1 MGNVKFI
8 DTDKGKTISDLQN
21 KVEHKTLVLW
31 AVDCAER
38 VLPFFEE
45 RHPDDK
51 RLREAVEAGRAWLR
65 GELTMSEARTAAFA
79 AHAAAR
85 EAEGDAACA
94 AARSAGQAAAS
105 AHVAGHAVHAATYAA
120 KAITYGSYPADRNSN
135 TAKERE
141 WQLQHLLD
149 LKNGGEK

>member
-1 MGNVKFI
+1 MRNVKFI
-8 DTDKGKTISDLQN
+8 DTDKGKTIGELQS
-21 KVEHKTLVLW
+21 VFEHKTLVLW

-51 RLREAVEAGRAWLR
+51 RLREAIEAGRAWVR
-65 GELTMSEARTAAFA
+65 GELTMSEARKAAFA
-79 AHAAAR
+79 THAAAR

-105 AHVAGHAVHAATYAA
+105 AHVAGHAIHAATYAA